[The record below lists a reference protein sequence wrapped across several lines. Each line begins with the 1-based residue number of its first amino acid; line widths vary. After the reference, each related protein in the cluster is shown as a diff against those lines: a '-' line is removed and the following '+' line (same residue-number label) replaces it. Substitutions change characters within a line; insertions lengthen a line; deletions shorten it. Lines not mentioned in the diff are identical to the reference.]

1 MKKTFLVILVYSF
14 AHASMAQVN
23 MRDSTR
29 VSDYYFQKSVVQKRT
44 GFNLLGFGAG
54 FMVIG
59 GILSLTTNDPLKE
72 SSIVGAIM
80 VVGGGLAALA
90 SIPFFISSGN
100 NLKKANSMSLGLKM
114 IRTAPGGI
122 YNSHLSYVPS
132 VSIKIGLK

>member
-1 MKKTFLVILVYSF
+1 MKKTFLFILVYSF
-14 AHASMAQVN
+14 AHAGMAQVN
-23 MRDSTR
+23 VRDSTR

-59 GILSLTTNDPLKE
+59 GILSLTTNDPLEE
-72 SSIVGAIM
+72 SSTVGAIM
-80 VVGGGLAALA
+80 VVGGGLTALA

-114 IRTAPGGI
+114 IRTDPGGI